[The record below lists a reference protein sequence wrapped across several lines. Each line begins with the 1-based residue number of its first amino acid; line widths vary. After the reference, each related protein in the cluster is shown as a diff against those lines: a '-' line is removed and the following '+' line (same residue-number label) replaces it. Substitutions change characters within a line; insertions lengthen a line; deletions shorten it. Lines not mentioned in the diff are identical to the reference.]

1 MIAKL
6 ERKLGV
12 MHEATLSIAQS
23 GSCTPDDP
31 KDFFTSLKKI
41 LPNLV
46 RNLFG
51 NLN

>member
-6 ERKLGV
+6 ERKLEV

-31 KDFFTSLKKI
+31 KDFFTSLKKNSAESCEKSI
-41 LPNLV
+41 
-46 RNLFG
+46 
-51 NLN
+51 